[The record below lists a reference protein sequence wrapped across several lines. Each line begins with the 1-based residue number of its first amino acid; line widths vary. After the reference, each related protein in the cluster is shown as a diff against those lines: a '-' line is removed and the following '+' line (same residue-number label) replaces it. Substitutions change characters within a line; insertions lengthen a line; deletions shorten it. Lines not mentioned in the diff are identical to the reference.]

1 MGKVRGRISGYLLF
15 KLPGKNPYFRHFGV
29 VGKFLFYLLTDL
41 NLPRPK
47 IKFFGNNMLVM
58 ERYFVEL

>member
-1 MGKVRGRISGYLLF
+1 
-15 KLPGKNPYFRHFGV
+15 
-29 VGKFLFYLLTDL
+29 LTDL

>member
-1 MGKVRGRISGYLLF
+1 
-15 KLPGKNPYFRHFGV
+15 
-29 VGKFLFYLLTDL
+29 LTDL

-47 IKFFGNNMLVM
+47 IRFFGNNLLVM